1 MIVAIDHLVMTITY
15 LEKTKAFY
23 CDGLGMRFES
33 FTPAQGGA
41 PRHALVFGTQK
52 INLHDVRNPHT
63 PHAAQ
68 PNPGA
73 IDICFLTEQSLDVWR
88 DHLTAQHIPIE
99 AGPVART
106 GATGPIES
114 LYLRDPD
121 GNLVEIAVQTA

>member
-1 MIVAIDHLVMTITY
+1 MIAAIDHLVMTITD

-23 CDGLGMRFES
+23 CEGLGMRCES

-41 PRHALVFGTQK
+41 QRHALVFGAQK
-52 INLHDVRNPHT
+52 INLHDARSPHE

-68 PNPGA
+68 PQPGA
-73 IDICFLTEQSLDVWR
+73 IDICFLSDHSLEAWQA
-88 DHLTAQHIPIE
+88 HLAAQRIAIE
-99 AGPVART
+99 EGPVART